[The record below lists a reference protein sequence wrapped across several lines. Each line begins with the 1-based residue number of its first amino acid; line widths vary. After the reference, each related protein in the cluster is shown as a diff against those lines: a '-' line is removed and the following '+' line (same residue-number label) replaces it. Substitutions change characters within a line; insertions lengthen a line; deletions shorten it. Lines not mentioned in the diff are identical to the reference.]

1 MIRTWEKEKLSEI
14 CSIKTG
20 KLNSNQS
27 VENGEYPF
35 FTCAPETFRIN
46 KFAFDTEA
54 VLLAGNN
61 AAGIYPLKYYKGKFN
76 AYQRTYVLETL
87 DEKKLDVRFLYYALI
102 PTLGYFQSISIGAST
117 QYLTK
122 AVLDNFL
129 LPLPKVET
137 QTRIAEILSAYDDLI
152 ENNLKRIRLLEESAR
167 LLYREW
173 FVRLKFPNHEHT
185 PRIDGLPEGWAKVS
199 VSDLGEVITGKTPST
214 TDTNN
219 YGDDFPFVKTPDMH
233 GNIFVVKT
241 ESSLSEQG
249 ANTQRNKY
257 LSKGTIMVSC
267 IGTVGVV
274 SLASTVCQT
283 NQQINSVIP
292 KSKEYQFYSFFALQ
306 DLKPTME
313 AIGGG
318 ATMNNVNKSKFESL
332 DVLLPSESLLQ
343 NFDEVANPMFEQILN
358 LLTQNQKL
366 KQARDLLLPRLMSGE
381 IAV

>member
-1 MIRTWEKEKLSEI
+1 MLNKEKTPIGEFIEMKYGKMPPTEVLSDEGFPI
-14 CSIKTG
+14 SSGYRITGYAKEFLYEETMLILVARGVGGTGDVKISPPNSWITNLSIILNVNKEKADKKFLFY
-20 KLNSNQS
+20 KLSN
-27 VENGEYPF
+27 E
-35 FTCAPETFRIN
+35 
-46 KFAFDTEA
+46 
-54 VLLAGNN
+54 
-61 AAGIYPLKYYKGKFN
+61 PLKDNLNTGAAQAQITIDVFSKYK
-76 AYQRTYVLETL
+76 
-87 DEKKLDVRFLYYALI
+87 I
-102 PTLGYFQSISIGAST
+102 
-117 QYLTK
+117 YL
-122 AVLDNFL
+122 
-129 LPLPKVET
+129 PPIET
-137 QTRIAEILSAYDDLI
+137 QKRISEILSAYDDLI

-185 PRIDGLPEGWAKVS
+185 PLIDGLPEGWSKVS

-214 TDTNN
+214 TVENN

-241 ESSLSEQG
+241 ESSLTEQG

-257 LSKGTIMVSC
+257 LPKGTIMVSC

-306 DLKPTME
+306 DLKPIME

-332 DVLLPSESLLQ
+332 DVLLPSESLLK
-343 NFDEVANPMFEQILN
+343 NFDEIVSPIFEQILN
-358 LLTQNQKL
+358 LLNQNQKL

>member
-1 MIRTWEKEKLSEI
+1 MIKTWEKEKLSEI

-46 KFAFDTEA
+46 RFAFDTEA

-87 DEKKLDVRFLYYALI
+87 NEKKLDVRFLYYALI

-122 AVLDNFL
+122 SVLDNFL

-137 QTRIAEILSAYDDLI
+137 QKRIAEILSAYDDLI

-185 PRIDGLPEGWAKVS
+185 PLIDGLPEGWMKGCI
-199 VSDLGEVITGKTPST
+199 SDFYDTASGGTPSR
-214 TDTNN
+214 TNPD
-219 YGDDFPFVKTPDMH
+219 YFTGDSLWVKTQELKDSFIIDTGEKITEEALKHSAAKLFPA
-233 GNIFVVKT
+233 KT
-241 ESSLSEQG
+241 VLD
-249 ANTQRNKY
+249 ANQ
-257 LSKGTIMVSC
+257 
-267 IGTVGVV
+267 
-274 SLASTVCQT
+274 
-283 NQQINSVIP
+283 
-292 KSKEYQFYSFFALQ
+292 
-306 DLKPTME
+306 
-313 AIGGG
+313 
-318 ATMNNVNKSKFESL
+318 
-332 DVLLPSESLLQ
+332 
-343 NFDEVANPMFEQILN
+343 
-358 LLTQNQKL
+358 
-366 KQARDLLLPRLMSGE
+366 
-381 IAV
+381 